1 MSLRRYRDGGKECVG
16 RRTLKK
22 CRNAHCNAAA
32 HRPQPRTTRRWE
44 CVCAFAFARA
54 RVRLSKHAWSAERR
68 WHTMLHHPGSPWRRQ
83 PVPRR
88 CLRDEGFTDSPP
100 SYQHNKTLI
109 HVLQEEFKEEKY
121 RDCRV
126 KGSNRARLLAPN
138 VVWLADR
145 MPL

>member
-1 MSLRRYRDGGKECVG
+1 MLVAGRSKNVGMPIAMLLHTDRNHERPGGESARV
-16 RRTLKK
+16 
-22 CRNAHCNAAA
+22 
-32 HRPQPRTTRRWE
+32 
-44 CVCAFAFARA
+44 CVCVRL
-54 RVRLSKHAWSAERR
+54 RLSKHAWTAERR

-121 RDCRV
+121 RDWRV